1 MVTRLF
7 LLNLQFMSS
16 LRSKQPSLIC
26 FIHLYKLSEIKI
38 TLLMSKF
45 QLCTG
50 EIRPKENDLITTIP
64 FWGPAY
70 ELSVDLSM
78 DSWDNGSLLLF
89 RAKTDGDCCSVGQR
103 VPAIWTQEGHGLL
116 VATNIGQDGNSE
128 TRVEVP
134 DKEGWFN
141 LEVSQKSNGV
151 TKTRLLI
158 FFFILVSLFF
168 PFRLI
173 STLK

>member
-1 MVTRLF
+1 
-7 LLNLQFMSS
+7 
-16 LRSKQPSLIC
+16 
-26 FIHLYKLSEIKI
+26 
-38 TLLMSKF
+38 MSKF

-103 VPAIWTQEGHGLL
+103 VPAIWTQEGHWLL

-151 TKTRLLI
+151 TSTR
-158 FFFILVSLFF
+158 SLFF
-168 PFRLI
+168 SLFFFLYFFI
-173 STLK
+173 TD